1 MGKWRGMLDESSL
14 RRMLGIMNRHLP
26 EARRSLVEL
35 ERDAD
40 PHYVSKDG
48 HRYRIRKDEIALI
61 SSLVD
66 QRDKGRV
73 RLPILIMTDTESEGG
88 AWKVEGKI
96 EVKVISA
103 VLGKEPDS
111 EDRLRFYYPH
121 LNDLRR
127 KLPTSTT
134 VMYMP

>member
-1 MGKWRGMLDESSL
+1 MFDESSL
-14 RRMLGIMNRHLP
+14 KRMLGMMNRHLP

-35 ERDAD
+35 EQEED

-48 HRYRIRKDEIALI
+48 HRYRIDRDEIVLI

-66 QRDKGRV
+66 RYEKGRV
-73 RLPILIMTDTESEGG
+73 RLPILIMTDTASESG

-96 EVKVISA
+96 ETKVIAA
-103 VLGKEPDS
+103 VLEMEPDA
-111 EDRLRFYYPH
+111 EDRIHFYYPH